1 MHDFFNKN
9 IKITIKNYDI
19 YSKKKKK
26 KIYDEAK
33 QTAFSFLHNFYLLIM
48 RSGQEPSLSL
58 KKILIMRS
66 KIY

>member
-48 RSGQEPSLSL
+48 RSGQEPCH
-58 KKILIMRS
+58 
-66 KIY
+66 